1 MHNRMIN
8 KKILIAI
15 PSLNYGGAEILML
28 QQAEWLKKNGWEIFV
43 VILSNNNDKELLK
56 QLELL
61 QFPTLIIQSKKSV
74 LSTSSIIFALKNY
87 DQLRNLVVEHNI
99 SIIVAHLPLAHLWGR
114 LVKFRYSKIKLVV
127 YHHSMQ
133 YQANPLNTFGK
144 SFFNKVQKIL
154 AKQTDE
160 VSICISEAVKQNI
173 QQYFILNNP
182 IVIFNAVQDKK
193 HQIDEIRPLQFEVGK
208 KAIQLIIPGRLH
220 PAKGQLFFLP
230 IFQQL
235 LKVHNLNIHL
245 TIAGGGNLEGVL
257 QDYIDTNHLDAEVTI
272 TGFMPNDRL
281 LENMYHADF
290 VVIPSISEGL
300 GIVAIEAL
308 MLGKT
313 IIASDAGGLKEVLQ
327 NNFNGYLF
335 KSGDVSDCLNACS
348 QVLSNYPNSLFS
360 SEKLRANYQKRFS
373 FESHMKRLIEVL

>member
-1 MHNRMIN
+1 MV
-8 KKILIAI
+8 
-15 PSLNYGGAEILML
+15 
-28 QQAEWLKKNGWEIFV
+28 KKNGWEIFV

-114 LVKFRYSKIKLVV
+114 LVKFRYSKVKSVV

-173 QQYFILNNP
+173 QQY
-182 IVIFNAVQDKK
+182 
-193 HQIDEIRPLQFEVGK
+193 
-208 KAIQLIIPGRLH
+208 LI
-220 PAKGQLFFLP
+220 
-230 IFQQL
+230 
-235 LKVHNLNIHL
+235 
-245 TIAGGGNLEGVL
+245 
-257 QDYIDTNHLDAEVTI
+257 
-272 TGFMPNDRL
+272 
-281 LENMYHADF
+281 
-290 VVIPSISEGL
+290 
-300 GIVAIEAL
+300 
-308 MLGKT
+308 
-313 IIASDAGGLKEVLQ
+313 
-327 NNFNGYLF
+327 
-335 KSGDVSDCLNACS
+335 
-348 QVLSNYPNSLFS
+348 
-360 SEKLRANYQKRFS
+360 
-373 FESHMKRLIEVL
+373 